1 MDSSLQ
7 LKKNNNRSMMTNSKL
22 LKNIKSYNALYL
34 LLILGMAYVF
44 VFSIVPIFNQ
54 LYYSVVRFRLFGSSQ
69 FAGLDIFKEVL
80 SSGDFTR
87 AFGNTVIIGL
97 LMIVFFFPIPL
108 ILALLLN
115 EMYSKSLKRIF
126 QTIIVIPYF
135 ISWVVVT
142 GLFVMVLNPD
152 GGIVNEL
159 VKFFGGQPV
168 GFFTDERWFRK
179 LLVITAIW
187 KSSGYGTVIY
197 LASISSINPDLYE
210 AAIVDGAKR
219 MQQVWHITLPSIKET
234 ILIVFLLQISN
245 AFVIFDQVL
254 IMYNP
259 LVYSTGDVLGTYSYR
274 QGLINF
280 NFSQSTVVNLIGS
293 VISFS
298 IFEISNFFSK
308 KATGRNLL

>member
-1 MDSSLQ
+1 MHSNLQ
-7 LKKNNNRSMMTNSKL
+7 LKNYNHGKMTSLKL
-22 LKNIKSYNALYL
+22 LKNIRSYNALYL
-34 LLILGMAYVF
+34 LLILAAAYVF
-44 VFSIVPIFNQ
+44 VFNMVPIFNQ
-54 LYYSVVRFRLFGSSQ
+54 LYYSVVRFELFGNNRYV
-69 FAGLDIFKEVL
+69 GLDIFKEVL
-80 SSGDFTR
+80 SSGDFAR
-87 AFGNTVIIGL
+87 AFKNTVIIGL
-97 LMIVFFFPIPL
+97 YMIVFYFPVPL

-115 EMYSKSLKRIF
+115 EMLAKSFKRIF

-142 GLFVMVLNPD
+142 GLFVMILNPD
-152 GGIVNEL
+152 GGMVNEL
-159 VKFFGGQPV
+159 IKLLGGQPI
-168 GFFTDERWFRK
+168 GFFTDEQWFRR
-179 LLVITAIW
+179 LLVLTAIW

-210 AAIVDGAKR
+210 AALVDGAKR

-245 AFVIFDQVL
+245 AFMIFDQVL

-274 QGLINF
+274 QGLVNF
-280 NFSQSTVVNLIGS
+280 NFSQSTVVNMVGS

-298 IFEISNFFSK
+298 IFEISNFFSQ